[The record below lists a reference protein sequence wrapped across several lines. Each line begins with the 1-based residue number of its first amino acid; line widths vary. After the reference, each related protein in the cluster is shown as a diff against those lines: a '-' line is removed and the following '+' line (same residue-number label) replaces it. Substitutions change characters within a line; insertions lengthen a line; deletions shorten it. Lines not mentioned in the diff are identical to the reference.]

1 MGTLQQVDRVP
12 RDQTVG
18 RSYAGVLGPIAF
30 ATLAFRGLL
39 AGAGAEGTLLAATA
53 GMVAFSAIGYIA
65 GRVAEAVIRDAVQA
79 RVAAEIAAHE
89 AEVSNSTSAVQ

>member
-1 MGTLQQVDRVP
+1 M
-12 RDQTVG
+12 G

-30 ATLAFRGLL
+30 ATLVFRGLL

-65 GRVAEAVIRDAVQA
+65 GRVAEAVIRDSVQA

-89 AEVSNSTSAVQ
+89 ESASNSANQTQPAARRPAA

>member
-1 MGTLQQVDRVP
+1 M
-12 RDQTVG
+12 G

-30 ATLAFRGLL
+30 ATLAFRGLV

-53 GMVAFSAIGYIA
+53 GMVAFSAFGYIA

-79 RVAAEIAAHE
+79 RVASEIAAHE
-89 AEVSNSTSAVQ
+89 AAAGNASIQAQPAARRPAA